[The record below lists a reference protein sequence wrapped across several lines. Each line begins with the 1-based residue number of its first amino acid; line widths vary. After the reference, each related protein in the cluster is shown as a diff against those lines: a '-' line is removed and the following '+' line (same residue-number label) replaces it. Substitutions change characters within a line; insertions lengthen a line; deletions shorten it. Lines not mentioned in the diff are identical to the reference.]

1 MPRSRT
7 LSPLAVLGRR
17 GPRFEPREIGPGVVQ
32 LRLWTRAAG
41 DLGFVSTPYRVDDV
55 LVDSGFAH
63 VRPLALDALAG
74 SEVRAV
80 CLTHH
85 HEDHT
90 GNAGPIAER
99 HGCPVYL
106 HRADLQGSE
115 GVARMPAYR
124 RLYWGRPAPYTAVEM
139 PETIDTGRRT
149 LRRIPTPGH
158 SATHVALFDEGDGLV
173 FIGDLYVAPGA
184 TAVMRHEGPLE
195 ISRSLRRVA
204 ALDPSCALN
213 GHGLVLQRPARRLR
227 DKAESIEAAVEQV
240 LEGRARG
247 ESLGT
252 IERSLWSDGWRKDRM
267 FSLMTAGEFRRRN
280 FVKSA
285 IRASQEHQ

>member
-1 MPRSRT
+1 MKVSGPLT
-7 LSPLAVLGRR
+7 PLAILGRR
-17 GPRFEPREIGPGVVQ
+17 GPGFERHEVHPGVTQ

-41 DLGFVSTPYRVDDV
+41 DLGLVATPYRVDDV
-55 LVDSGFAH
+55 LVDTGFAH
-63 VRPLALDALAG
+63 VRSVVLDALAG
-74 SEVRAV
+74 TEVRAV

-85 HEDHT
+85 HEDHP

-106 HRADLQGSE
+106 HRAELQWTE
-115 GVARMPAYR
+115 GVGSMPAYR

-139 PETIDTGRRT
+139 PETLDTGRRI

-158 SATHVALFDEGDGLV
+158 SATHVALFDEGDGLA

-184 TAVMRHEGPLE
+184 TAVMRHEDPLE
-195 ISRSLRRVA
+195 IARSLRRVA

-213 GHGLVLQRPARRLR
+213 GHGLALQRPARHLR
-227 DKAESIEAAVEQV
+227 DKADSIEAAAERV

-247 ESLGT
+247 ESLGS
-252 IERSLWSDGWRKDRM
+252 IERSLWSDGWRKDRT
-267 FSLMTAGEFRRRN
+267 FTLITAGEFRRRN
-280 FVKSA
+280 FVKSV
-285 IRASQEHQ
+285 IRHQKKHQ